1 MRATKVN
8 EGENSHAKNY
18 SHGGKRP
25 SGLRGSRKR
34 ERYIY
39 IYREREREREKER
52 KRKRKERA
60 QKRKITYSRYFGRRA
75 MKIKS

>member
-25 SGLRGSRKR
+25 SGLRGSREKQR

-39 IYREREREREKER
+39 IERERERERKREREREKNVHKREKSHIRDISVAER
-52 KRKRKERA
+52 
-60 QKRKITYSRYFGRRA
+60 
-75 MKIKS
+75 